1 MRSVFRHGLL
11 CDSSIKRS
19 KDIAL
24 SLTKAQVPMASPQQ
38 QLLPALDDFTNSG
51 IEDVLAIGGAECYI
65 CLETLSEP
73 TRILK
78 RVRAPIQQIS
88 FALIKYGRNM
98 SSTVAAFSPGSPALP
113 ARELVLY
120 VEQL

>member
-1 MRSVFRHGLL
+1 
-11 CDSSIKRS
+11 
-19 KDIAL
+19 
-24 SLTKAQVPMASPQQ
+24 MASPQQ
-38 QLLPALDDFTNSG
+38 QQLPALDDFTNSG
-51 IEDVLAIGGAECYI
+51 IEDVLAFGDAERYI

-78 RVRAPIQQIS
+78 CVRARFQQFS

-98 SSTVAAFSPGSPALP
+98 SSTAAAFSPGSPALP
-113 ARELVLY
+113 AQELVLY

>member
-1 MRSVFRHGLL
+1 MSAYGFPSTTTTT
-11 CDSSIKRS
+11 SSGRLHKQWNRRRL
-19 KDIAL
+19 KFGD
-24 SLTKAQVPMASPQQ
+24 
-38 QLLPALDDFTNSG
+38 
-51 IEDVLAIGGAECYI
+51 AERYI

-78 RVRAPIQQIS
+78 FVRAPFQQFS

-98 SSTVAAFSPGSPALP
+98 SSTAAAFSPGSPALP
-113 ARELVLY
+113 AQELVLY